1 MFLDYFALG
10 IIFFVAIFLFYGVIA
25 IHDIPYEIAKKRN
38 HPQQDALHIAGWV
51 SLFTL
56 HAIWPFLWI
65 WATLY
70 REDRGWGFQ
79 EVVEKEQLL
88 ESEVKG
94 LTESVRKLEQ
104 RLAEVESSSRGPK
117 AMSAADNSRTDST
130 QTSSAQAG
138 SASADGE
145 VV

>member
-10 IIFFVAIFLFYGVIA
+10 ILFFVIIIMFYGVIA

-70 REDRGWGFQ
+70 REDRGWGFNTVMKRELVLEEDVNSLRETVRGLQ
-79 EVVEKEQLL
+79 TRLEQL
-88 ESEVKG
+88 EQITPMNIAPAVDAITTDKVEV
-94 LTESVRKLEQ
+94 
-104 RLAEVESSSRGPK
+104 
-117 AMSAADNSRTDST
+117 
-130 QTSSAQAG
+130 
-138 SASADGE
+138 
-145 VV
+145 

>member
-10 IIFFVAIFLFYGVIA
+10 ILFFVVVVIFYGVIA

-70 REDRGWGFQ
+70 REDRGWGFNTVMKRELVLEEDVNSLRETVRGLQ
-79 EVVEKEQLL
+79 TRLEQL
-88 ESEVKG
+88 EQITPMNIAPAVDAIKTDKVEV
-94 LTESVRKLEQ
+94 
-104 RLAEVESSSRGPK
+104 
-117 AMSAADNSRTDST
+117 
-130 QTSSAQAG
+130 
-138 SASADGE
+138 
-145 VV
+145 

>member
-10 IIFFVAIFLFYGVIA
+10 ILFFVVVVIFYGVIA

-70 REDRGWGFQ
+70 REDRGWGFGTVMKREQ
-79 EVVEKEQLL
+79 ALEEDVGTLRQTVIALQARLEQL
-88 ESEVKG
+88 
-94 LTESVRKLEQ
+94 EQ
-104 RLAEVESSSRGPK
+104 
-117 AMSAADNSRTDST
+117 
-130 QTSSAQAG
+130 
-138 SASADGE
+138 ASATVIEPNIINKVE
-145 VV
+145 V

>member
-10 IIFFVAIFLFYGVIA
+10 IIFFVAIFIFYGVIA

-88 ESEVKG
+88 ESEVQG
-94 LTESVRKLEQ
+94 LTETVRKLEQ
-104 RLAEVESSSRGPK
+104 RITEMELSKQQPKHVRGSGNHQSGTKVDTQIDDSSTDRAEV
-117 AMSAADNSRTDST
+117 
-130 QTSSAQAG
+130 
-138 SASADGE
+138 
-145 VV
+145 

>member
-10 IIFFVAIFLFYGVIA
+10 IIFFVAIFIFYGVIA

-70 REDRGWGFQ
+70 REDRGWGFK

-88 ESEVKG
+88 ESEVQG
-94 LTESVRKLEQ
+94 LTETVRKLEQ
-104 RLAEVESSSRGPK
+104 RITEMESSKQQPKQVRGSGNHQPSTKVDPQVDDSSTDRAEV
-117 AMSAADNSRTDST
+117 
-130 QTSSAQAG
+130 
-138 SASADGE
+138 
-145 VV
+145 

>member
-10 IIFFVAIFLFYGVIA
+10 ILFFVIIIMFYGVIA

-70 REDRGWGFQ
+70 REDRGWGFNTVMKRELVLEEDVNSLRETVRGLQ
-79 EVVEKEQLL
+79 TRLEQL
-88 ESEVKG
+88 EQITPMNIAPAVDAIKTEKVEV
-94 LTESVRKLEQ
+94 
-104 RLAEVESSSRGPK
+104 
-117 AMSAADNSRTDST
+117 
-130 QTSSAQAG
+130 
-138 SASADGE
+138 
-145 VV
+145 

>member
-1 MFLDYFALG
+1 MVVV
-10 IIFFVAIFLFYGVIA
+10 IFYGVIA

-70 REDRGWGFQ
+70 REDRGWGFGTVMKREQ
-79 EVVEKEQLL
+79 ALEEDVGTLRQTVIALQARLEQLEQASATVVEPNITNKV
-88 ESEVKG
+88 EV
-94 LTESVRKLEQ
+94 
-104 RLAEVESSSRGPK
+104 
-117 AMSAADNSRTDST
+117 
-130 QTSSAQAG
+130 
-138 SASADGE
+138 
-145 VV
+145 

>member
-1 MFLDYFALG
+1 MQMFLDYFALG
-10 IIFFVAIFLFYGVIA
+10 ILFFVIIIMFYGVIA

-70 REDRGWGFQ
+70 REDRGWGFNTVMKRELVLEEDVNSLRETVRGLQ
-79 EVVEKEQLL
+79 TRLEQL
-88 ESEVKG
+88 EQITPMNIAPAVDAIKTDKVEV
-94 LTESVRKLEQ
+94 
-104 RLAEVESSSRGPK
+104 
-117 AMSAADNSRTDST
+117 
-130 QTSSAQAG
+130 
-138 SASADGE
+138 
-145 VV
+145 